1 MSSRLPTTVLR
12 SRGLRAA
19 WIGLAVSLASSSLP
33 AAAVVPSA
41 AVAKIQSAAS
51 ADLVVLDGGFD
62 AGLREGMVCRL
73 TRGSAEI
80 GEVVLVEVRP
90 AASTALIAGLAP
102 KQSIR
107 RGDTARAKILKT

>member
-1 MSSRLPTTVLR
+1 M
-12 SRGLRAA
+12 
-19 WIGLAVSLASSSLP
+19 
-33 AAAVVPSA
+33 
-41 AVAKIQSAAS
+41 
-51 ADLVVLDGGFD
+51 D

-107 RGDTARAKILKT
+107 RGDIARAKGMSEVAKETGLSRESLYLSA